1 MLAFEWGNPGTL
13 GPFDTGGKLLTGF
26 FQAVSPRTAGFNTVD
41 YGQMEPET
49 LFVTD
54 FLMFVGAG
62 SASTGGGIK
71 VTTLAVLALMVWAEL
86 RGDPH
91 VTTFRGACRR
101 TPSVRPSPWR
111 RSRWSRSS

>member
-1 MLAFEWGNPGTL
+1 
-13 GPFDTGGKLLTGF
+13 
-26 FQAVSPRTAGFNTVD
+26 
-41 YGQMEPET
+41 MEPET

-91 VTTFRGACRR
+91 VNAFSPARSGACAA
-101 TPSVRPSPWR
+101 PGVHASR
-111 RSRWSRSS
+111 RSL